1 MDLVDFSIAL
11 TQATRMGT
19 EDLVLPDGRGARGR
33 MTADATEE
41 SRSGGESRTQSRR
54 RLEVQAALLVDV
66 SRRFFASA
74 RGVMGSV
81 TSDTACASRDSQRS
95 CRRALRTEISR
106 RRLSMSIGTVHRSSM
121 DGL

>member
-1 MDLVDFSIAL
+1 MDVVDFTIAL

-54 RLEVQAALLVDV
+54 RLEVQAALLVDI

-74 RGVMGSV
+74 RGVMTLLMGEETCVNVERLLLQASEGEL
-81 TSDTACASRDSQRS
+81 ALCAPWR
-95 CRRALRTEISR
+95 CR
-106 RRLSMSIGTVHRSSM
+106 
-121 DGL
+121 